1 MAKLKSFMVLNKALG
16 TVSPQAFTVLYY
28 ICNNL
33 NLNNTTRA
41 EFDRYD
47 IARRLGLIYDGIRS
61 TKKQLDKITK
71 WIEELEEKGFV
82 KRDVIF
88 DKSTGKRTLFCAIT
102 EQFIT
107 SFEHTSVPK
116 NDERVP
122 KTGVTIKHIK
132 QESIESKQS
141 TENSQRKQKVPDEES
156 LAEYRRRMRLELAE
170 DEENDDAEEVHLYEA
185 PAPYHN
191 AEGLPF

>member
-1 MAKLKSFMVLNKALG
+1 MAKLKSFIVLNKALG

-116 NDERVP
+116 NDEKVP

-141 TENSQRKQKVPDEES
+141 TESSQRKKAPDEES
-156 LAEYRRRMRLELAE
+156 LEEYLKRTQGVGIEE
-170 DEENDDAEEVHLYEA
+170 DEDPEDVHFYET

-191 AEGLPF
+191 ADGLPF